1 MKITQQSRKRHWY
14 VLTAL
19 LVVVVVAAATTFWW
33 LHNGRYALGRW
44 GWHPDQTQLLPSMH
58 DAPEIGWRAST
69 LTFAIPIANG
79 SAPTIAA
86 SNVPGAPKPLIGSVG
101 NNAYFLAVSARGDDT
116 DWWLVGID
124 TGSGNALFDAIALST
139 GDRAPECRL
148 NGPTRILCIDRS
160 RDDNALILD
169 LASGSVI
176 YRGPSGLRSQAPQL
190 SLKSAGNYA
199 IATEDGRGIYGI
211 GDHAETT
218 WFIPGSGT
226 PQETSYDPAHPDRPV
241 LSSQPDA
248 NPRVWNST
256 VYSVTDGKV
265 ISLSDQEDADIRRI
279 AFYPGGFGANLADP
293 GDQVSFFDET
303 GRQVARV
310 DGQVS
315 GGGSLLGLPSIKVDE
330 SDNVTIFSP
339 GGDRLLTVPDLP
351 RVRVGTTLFLME
363 NGTREFPE
371 WRQYDLKT
379 GAKGP
384 VCDFPMH
391 RLLGT
396 DGSALVF
403 ETTNRQ
409 AGRLASARDMATC
422 ADLWVLPA
430 EPNSLQRIWRIGSNL
445 IQLSADGTELS
456 SLVPPR
462 Q

>member
-1 MKITQQSRKRHWY
+1 MRE
-14 VLTAL
+14 
-19 LVVVVVAAATTFWW
+19 
-33 LHNGRYALGRW
+33 
-44 GWHPDQTQLLPSMH
+44 
-58 DAPEIGWRAST
+58 APGIGWRADI
-69 LTFAIPIANG
+69 LTFGIPSSTADG
-79 SAPTIAA
+79 DLPKIAA
-86 SNVPGAPKPLIGSVG
+86 SNDPGSPKPLIGSVG
-101 NNAYFLAVSARGDDT
+101 NKAYFLAVSTRGADT
-116 DWWLVGID
+116 DWWLIGID
-124 TGSGNALFDAIALST
+124 AGNGSALFDAVALST

-160 RDDNALILD
+160 RDDEALVLD
-169 LASGSVI
+169 LTSGSVI
-176 YRGPSGLRSQAPQL
+176 YRGPSGLDSSAPRL

-199 IATEDGRGIYGI
+199 IATADGRGIYGI
-211 GDHAETT
+211 GDRAETT

-226 PQETSYDPAHPDRPV
+226 PQETSYDPVHPDRPV

-256 VYSVTDGKV
+256 VYSLTDGKA
-265 ISLSDQEDADIRRI
+265 ISLSDQGNSEIRRL
-279 AFYPGGFGANLADP
+279 AFYPGGFVANMAESA
-293 GDQVSFFDET
+293 DQVSFFDET

-310 DGQVS
+310 DGEVS
-315 GGGSLLGLPSIKVDE
+315 GGGSLLRLPSIKVDD

-339 GGDRLLTVPDLP
+339 AGDRLLTVPDLP

-363 NGTREFPE
+363 NGTQEFPE

-379 GAKGP
+379 GAKGAA
-384 VCDFPMH
+384 CDFPMH

-396 DGSALVF
+396 DGSVLVF

-430 EPNSLQRIWRIGSNL
+430 EPDSLQRVWRIGSHL
-445 IQLSADGTELS
+445 VQLSADGTELS
-456 SLVPPR
+456 SLVPRP